1 MCTPRTHHSTK
12 HVGHFLI
19 KDDADGC
26 SNRTLV
32 IYIVLIFIYG
42 LQEQGAAELPPDFA
56 YPTMDQLSEVQ
67 RTQTSFSF
75 NFLSLFPELS
85 ALTKCAPM

>member
-19 KDDADGC
+19 KDDGC
-26 SNRTLV
+26 NRTLV

-42 LQEQGAAELPPDFA
+42 LQEQGAAELLPDFA